1 MNIRNGGDVAVDP
14 EGAEYSSLQEAR
26 EDALA
31 GARELGAAAL
41 KAGSSLDVIM
51 HKVFEI
57 RGEDGVLLL
66 TILFSE
72 AFR

>member
-1 MNIRNGGDVAVDP
+1 MKASLITRPPRIRLVD
-14 EGAEYSSLQEAR
+14 STQ
-26 EDALA
+26 A
-31 GARELGAAAL
+31 GSALGAAAL